1 MSCLCVFCGMN
12 AKKSIY
18 NALGQSLG
26 KKMTEHSWDLVYGGA
41 SLGVMGAVANAVLTN
56 SGKVYGVIPK
66 KLMELEA
73 AHTGLTKLIIVDSL
87 HDRKQKMYDL
97 SHAFVTLPG
106 GFGTLDEFC
115 EILTWVKLHYY
126 QKPIFLL
133 NHQGFFD
140 LLIQHFQYTK
150 REGFIS
156 EDDFALVRIIN
167 NVDDLFSQ
175 LEPFHAKS

>member
-1 MSCLCVFCGMN
+1 MK
-12 AKKSIY
+12 AKKQIY
-18 NALGQSLG
+18 HELGQSFG
-26 KKMTEHSWDLVYGGA
+26 NKMIEHSWDLVYGGA
-41 SLGVMGAVANAVLTN
+41 SLGVMGSVANAVLAK
-56 SGKVYGVIPK
+56 GGRVYGIIPK

-73 AHTGLTKLIIVDSL
+73 AHTGLTELIIVDSL
-87 HDRKQKMYDL
+87 HERKQKMYDL

-140 LLIQHFQYTK
+140 LLIQHFQYIK
-150 REGFIS
+150 KEGFIS
-156 EDDFALVRIIN
+156 EDDFALVRIVN
-167 NVDDLFSQ
+167 SVEELFFQ
-175 LEPFHAKS
+175 LKPFHTKS